1 MATLILYWPALS
13 NGFVDYDDD
22 IYVTANAQVQSGLTA
37 ENFKWAFT
45 HSVAGNWH
53 PITMLSHMLVCQFC
67 GLRPFGHHLLNVLLH
82 AANAALVFI
91 LLRRLTGA
99 TWRSAIVA
107 ALFAM
112 HPLRVESVAWI
123 AERKDVLSGFF
134 GLLML
139 IAYAAYVRRF
149 KIKGSQWK
157 TFYALALL
165 LFALGLMSKPM
176 LVTWPLVMLLLD
188 FWPLRRIPDYR
199 LSTSDLKPI
208 LLEKIPFL
216 LLATIASVITYLVQ
230 QHGAVVATLGT
241 LRLGDRAA
249 NAMVSYCRY
258 LEKTFWPENLAVF
271 YPWPRGW
278 PLALIALAAVLV
290 AGISVLA
297 VVLRKRRPYVFTGWF
312 WFFVTLLPVIGLVQ
326 AGQQAMA
333 DRYTYLPS
341 VGVLMVLVWGLA
353 EVFQRGVPQW
363 NWLRAMAVAAALAAC
378 CILTLRQMSFW
389 RDGEVLFRHSLAVTE
404 NNYVARDN
412 LGVALKEKHDTA
424 GALSEFQE
432 CVRLQPD
439 FAGGH
444 VNLGD
449 ALGALGRS
457 DDAIAEYRRAIE
469 LQPLNVGAHN
479 NLGVALFNQR
489 RTEEAIA
496 QFQEVTRL
504 QPENFGARNNLG
516 GALYLLGRTNEAIA
530 QFREAVRLK
539 PGYTE
544 GRGNL
549 AKVLALT
556 GQSAEAVR
564 EFQIYFQSGRQDA
577 EAHFYL
583 GRALL
588 SELRTNDAVVQFQE
602 ALRLKPDYAEANAW
616 LQSAQK
622 K

>member
-602 ALRLKPDYAEANAW
+602 ALRLKPDYTEANAW

>member
-241 LRLGDRAA
+241 LRLGDRAQ
-249 NAMVSYCRY
+249 MRWSRIVVTWRK
-258 LEKTFWPENLAVF
+258 LFGRK
-271 YPWPRGW
+271 
-278 PLALIALAAVLV
+278 
-290 AGISVLA
+290 IS
-297 VVLRKRRPYVFTGWF
+297 R
-312 WFFVTLLPVIGLVQ
+312 
-326 AGQQAMA
+326 
-333 DRYTYLPS
+333 
-341 VGVLMVLVWGLA
+341 
-353 EVFQRGVPQW
+353 
-363 NWLRAMAVAAALAAC
+363 
-378 CILTLRQMSFW
+378 SFI
-389 RDGEVLFRHSLAVTE
+389 R
-404 NNYVARDN
+404 
-412 LGVALKEKHDTA
+412 
-424 GALSEFQE
+424 
-432 CVRLQPD
+432 
-439 FAGGH
+439 
-444 VNLGD
+444 
-449 ALGALGRS
+449 
-457 DDAIAEYRRAIE
+457 
-469 LQPLNVGAHN
+469 
-479 NLGVALFNQR
+479 
-489 RTEEAIA
+489 
-496 QFQEVTRL
+496 
-504 QPENFGARNNLG
+504 
-516 GALYLLGRTNEAIA
+516 
-530 QFREAVRLK
+530 
-539 PGYTE
+539 
-544 GRGNL
+544 
-549 AKVLALT
+549 
-556 GQSAEAVR
+556 
-564 EFQIYFQSGRQDA
+564 
-577 EAHFYL
+577 
-583 GRALL
+583 GRAVG
-588 SELRTNDAVVQFQE
+588 R
-602 ALRLKPDYAEANAW
+602 W
-616 LQSAQK
+616 H
-622 K
+622 